1 MVHKRTNSQG
11 ISSRSTLAKHRV
23 LGLACLP
30 MLLALDYLSLAP
42 RAAAAFVLGAVPF
55 AWLIVRLAKGTDV
68 RTLGSG
74 NVGATNASR
83 AFAGKG
89 ARIGVFLLVYLLDA
103 GKGVVATGLG
113 WGADST
119 VASSLPGAVICAACA
134 ILGHVFT
141 PFLGGKGGK
150 GVATASGAL
159 AALDWRVT
167 AIALGVF
174 FVVRFTTGQVF
185 FGSLALGLGLAG
197 AAITIDPANA
207 FGDRMP
213 LTILCLLVA
222 VFLFWT
228 HRSNLAK
235 FLASRQS

>member
-1 MVHKRTNSQG
+1 
-11 ISSRSTLAKHRV
+11 LANDRV

-30 MLLALDYLSLAP
+30 MLSALDYLSLAP

-55 AWLIVRLAKGTDV
+55 AWLIVRLAKGIDV

-74 NVGATNASR
+74 NVGATNACR
-83 AFAGKG
+83 AFSGK
-89 ARIGVFLLVYLLDA
+89 ARICVFLLVYLLDA
-103 GKGVVATGLG
+103 GKGLLGTMLGWGVATGGLLSG
-113 WGADST
+113 NN
-119 VASSLPGAVICAACA
+119 LLGAVICAACA

-141 PFLGGKGGK
+141 PFLGGRGGK
-150 GVATASGAL
+150 GVATATGAL

-174 FVVRFTTGQVF
+174 FLVRFLSGQVF

-197 AAITIDPANA
+197 AAIAVDYEDA
-207 FGDRMP
+207 FDKRLP
-213 LTILCLLVA
+213 LTILCIVVA
-222 VFLFWT
+222 LFLFWT

-235 FLASRQS
+235 FLASRQT